1 MADEIPTFQFED
13 VPLDDARRM
22 GRGPRMEPMLYDTL
36 RHKIQALSSEAT
48 RIRLGPEITPQR
60 MKNYILRMARELNVP
75 VTVRRVPGGVI
86 FWRSSEEDLQQAQGT
101 ASRLH
106 PAQRQGRAHRG
117 RRKRPSSITPLRG
130 EEHTMATYEDV
141 LAEILYEV
149 TNRPRVSVQA
159 LIAPLSEV
167 LGYETKLEDTRTET
181 ERDAWLMKL
190 RLEKPRI
197 LHWLAERGHP

>member
-1 MADEIPTFQFED
+1 M
-13 VPLDDARRM
+13 
-22 GRGPRMEPMLYDTL
+22 
-36 RHKIQALSSEAT
+36 
-48 RIRLGPEITPQR
+48 
-60 MKNYILRMARELNVP
+60 LNVLMP
-75 VTVRRVPGGVI
+75 QIILNGSGIMPLRREVI
-86 FWRSSEEDLQQAQGT
+86 AARMPELVGIG
-101 ASRLH
+101 H
-106 PAQRQGRAHRG
+106 
-117 RRKRPSSITPLRG
+117 KRPSSITPSRG

-159 LIAPLSEV
+159 WIAPLSEV
-167 LGYETKLEDTRTET
+167 LGYEIKLEDTLTET